1 MSRGCSGLFNWWVL
15 VHLTGVF
22 VFLLAHGVSV
32 GVQFRL
38 RKERDPQK
46 VVALLELSGTS
57 VQGFYMG
64 LGILLV
70 GGFAAAASGHLFGK
84 TWIWASLGV
93 LILTSGAMLGMARPY
108 YRRVGV
114 VARAMAGG
122 SEAVTAEQFDGV
134 LRESRSTSVAV
145 IGLVGL
151 AAILYMMVMKPTFGQ
166 GSGGGAPR
174 AEGCRP
180 SATIHVSASG
190 DAFDT
195 DCLAA
200 PAGQEFDIVFDN
212 EDTDQHNVAIYDGPD
227 TLFRGDIFQGPK
239 TETYHVPALEPGSYT
254 FQCDVHT
261 FMKGT
266 FKVETVQPSPAGS
279 GAGAPSASG

>member
-1 MSRGCSGLFNWWVL
+1 MFNWWVL

-38 RKERDPQK
+38 RKERDPHK

-70 GGFAAAASGHLFGK
+70 GGFAAVATGHLWGK
-84 TWIWASLGV
+84 SWIWASVGV
-93 LILTSGAMLGMARPY
+93 LVLTSAAMLGMARPY

-134 LRESRSTSVAV
+134 LRETRSISVAA
-145 IGLVGL
+145 IGFVGL
-151 AAILYMMVMKPTFGQ
+151 AAILYMMVMKPAFGQ
-166 GSGGGAPR
+166 GQSGEGGTQ

-180 SATIHVSASG
+180 AATIRVSASG
-190 DAFDT
+190 DTFDT

-200 PAGQEFDIVFDN
+200 PAGQPFEIVFDN
-212 EDTDQHNVAIYDGPD
+212 EDTDSHNVAIYDGQ
-227 TLFRGDIFQGPK
+227 TNLFRGEIFQGAK
-239 TETYHVPALEPGSYT
+239 TETYHVRALKEGTYS

-261 FMKGT
+261 FMKGE
-266 FKVETVQPSPAGS
+266 FRVEAVQPSPAGS
-279 GAGAPSASG
+279 GSGAPSPSGG